1 MNLRRPASGVAAG
14 GPNGNIG
21 TNEPTGASRS
31 WSRRS
36 LYGGGLLGHA
46 GSMDVWFVD
55 PSGAYPHHRG
65 EVLALLER
73 GDGFVW
79 VDIQHW
85 DDDAHRLFAGLGCHQ
100 LVLEA
105 CRQRNHVPTV
115 HSYSDHYFVVA
126 HAPLEGA
133 NGHVHML
140 ELDQVIGDRFLVT
153 VHGPINPVVDPDEAL
168 VETSAVRG
176 RIEAG
181 RFTPATPAELSYAI
195 SSALAR
201 RQRALVG
208 LVAEKLPGL
217 EQHVMQSKLTEPE
230 ALLERMFLIRHELI
244 TARTMAAQT
253 HDVYARI
260 GSLDRFVPEPARLLA
275 LDLADQ
281 FNRVRSVADGES
293 QFLFGVIELYQTKVN
308 TKMTVAMERLA
319 VIAAVTLPI
328 TALASV
334 FGMNVIVNQHTQVTE
349 LVIVVV
355 VMLTISGLLL
365 HWAHRQGWW

>member
-1 MNLRRPASGVAAG
+1 MDVRFVDASGARPHDSDSVL
-14 GPNGNIG
+14 
-21 TNEPTGASRS
+21 S
-31 WSRRS
+31 
-36 LYGGGLLGHA
+36 LLGR
-46 GSMDVWFVD
+46 D
-55 PSGAYPHHRG
+55 
-65 EVLALLER
+65 
-73 GDGFVW
+73 DGFVW
-79 VDIQHW
+79 VDVQQW
-85 DDDAHRLFAGLGCHQ
+85 DDEADRLLAGLGCHP

-105 CRQRNHVPTV
+105 CRQRNHVPTA
-115 HSYSDHYFVVA
+115 HSYSDHYFVIT
-126 HAPLEGA
+126 HAPLEGE

-140 ELDQVIGDRFLVT
+140 ELDQIIGDRFLVT
-153 VHGPINPVVDPDEAL
+153 VHGPMNPVVDPSEAL

-181 RFTPATPAELSYAI
+181 RFAPGTPAELSYAL

-217 EQHVMQSKLTEPE
+217 EQHVMQSKLAEPE

-260 GSLDRFVPEPARLLA
+260 GSLDRFVPEPSRLLA
-275 LDLADQ
+275 RDLADQ

-293 QFLFGVIELYQTKVN
+293 QFLFGVIDLYQTKVN

-334 FGMNVIVNQHTQVTE
+334 FGMNVIVNQRTQVTS
-349 LVIVVV
+349 LIIVVA

-365 HWAHRQGWW
+365 RWAHRQGWW